1 MNGERSTAGSRFPEF
16 LRRLLGGLLLLGCL
30 GMAATRAPDRPLE
43 SLVARWAPTPSQ
55 FMELD
60 GQLIHLRDEGPRS
73 DPAPLLLI
81 HGTSA
86 SLHTWEGWARQLS
99 HSRRVISL
107 DLPGF
112 GLTGPNA
119 QGDYSTPAYVDFI
132 QRLMRQLD
140 LPPAIVVG
148 NSLGGE
154 IAWLLA
160 ARHPERVK
168 AVVLIDAGGFDF
180 EPEELPLGF
189 RLARMPGVRH
199 LTRYFLPRAAVTQ
212 SLQSVYGDPSK
223 VSATLVDRYFE
234 LTLREGNRE
243 ALIRRFEQLNLGAYL
258 PELARVHQPTLILW
272 GGHDRLIPP
281 RWGDAFAQALPGS
294 RLVRFEQLG
303 HVPQEEDPAATLA
316 ALEPWLKAL
325 P

>member
-1 MNGERSTAGSRFPEF
+1 MSEF
-16 LRRLLGGLLLLGCL
+16 VRRLLGGLLLLGCL
-30 GMAATRAPDRPLE
+30 GMAASRAPDRPLE
-43 SLVARWAPTPSQ
+43 SLVARWAAPPSE
-55 FMELD
+55 FVELD
-60 GQLIHLRDEGPRS
+60 GQLVHLRDEGPRS
-73 DPAPLLLI
+73 DRAPLLLI

-86 SLHTWEGWARQLS
+86 SLHTWEGWTRQLTRT
-99 HSRRVISL
+99 RRVISV

-112 GLTGPNA
+112 GLTGPSAAN
-119 QGDYSTPAYVDFI
+119 DYSTPAYVDFI
-132 QRLMRQLD
+132 HRLARHLD
-140 LPPAIVVG
+140 LPPAIVAG
-148 NSLGGE
+148 NSVGGE

-160 ARHPERVK
+160 ARHPEQVK
-168 AVVLIDAGGFDF
+168 ALVLIDAGGFDF

-212 SLQSVYGDPSK
+212 SLQSVYGDPAK

-258 PELARVHQPTLILW
+258 PELAQVHQPTLILW
-272 GGHDRLIPP
+272 GGRDRLIPP
-281 RWGDAFAQALPGS
+281 RWGDAFASQLPGS
-294 RLVRFEQLG
+294 RLVRFDALG
-303 HVPQEEDPAATLA
+303 HVPHEEDPAATLA
-316 ALEPWLKAL
+316 ALEPWLQQL

>member
-1 MNGERSTAGSRFPEF
+1 MKDF
-16 LRRLLGGLLLLGCL
+16 LWRLLGGLLLLSAL
-30 GMAATRAPDRPLE
+30 GAAATKAPDRPLE
-43 SLVARWAPTPSQ
+43 SLVARWAPIPSQ
-55 FMELD
+55 FIELD
-60 GQLIHLRDEGPRS
+60 GQLVHLRDEGPRS

-81 HGTSA
+81 HGTSS
-86 SLHTWEGWARQLS
+86 SLHTWEGWVRQLS
-99 HSRRVISL
+99 RTRRVVSV

-119 QGDYSTPAYVDFI
+119 THDYSTPAYVDFI
-132 QRLMRQLD
+132 QRLLRHLD
-140 LPPAIVVG
+140 LPPATVAG

-154 IAWLLA
+154 VAWLLA

-168 AVVLIDAGGFDF
+168 ALVLIDAGGFAF

-199 LTRYFLPRAAVTQ
+199 LTRYFLPRAAVTR
-212 SLQSVYGDPSK
+212 SLQSVYGDPTK
-223 VSATLVDRYFE
+223 VRSELVDRYFE

-243 ALIRRFEQLNLGAYL
+243 ALIRRFEQLNLGLYL
-258 PELARVHQPTLILW
+258 PELARVRAPTLILW
-272 GGHDRLIPP
+272 GGRDRLIPP
-281 RWGDAFAQALPGS
+281 QWGEAFAQALPGS
-294 RLVRFEQLG
+294 QLVRLDALG
-303 HVPQEEDPAATLA
+303 HVPHEEDPAATLA

>member
-1 MNGERSTAGSRFPEF
+1 MKDF
-16 LRRLLGGLLLLGCL
+16 LWRLLGGLLLLSAL
-30 GMAATRAPDRPLE
+30 GAAATRAPDRPLE
-43 SLVARWAPTPSQ
+43 TLVARWAPPPSQ
-55 FMELD
+55 FVELD
-60 GQLIHLRDEGPRS
+60 GQLVHLRDEGPRS
-73 DPAPLLLI
+73 DPTPLLLI

-99 HSRRVISL
+99 RTRRVVSV

-112 GLTGPNA
+112 GLTGPSA
-119 QGDYSTPAYVDFI
+119 TDDYSTPAYVDFI
-132 QRLMRQLD
+132 QRLMRHLD
-140 LPPAIVVG
+140 LPPAIVAG

-160 ARHPERVK
+160 ARHPQQVK
-168 AVVLIDAGGFDF
+168 ALVLIDAGGFEF

-189 RLARMPGVRH
+189 RLARMPGVRQ

-223 VSATLVDRYFE
+223 VRSELVDRYFE

-258 PELARVHQPTLILW
+258 PELARVKQPTLILW
-272 GGHDRLIPP
+272 GGRDRLIPP
-281 RWGDAFAQALPGS
+281 RWGDAFVQALPGS
-294 RLVRFEQLG
+294 QLVRLDALG